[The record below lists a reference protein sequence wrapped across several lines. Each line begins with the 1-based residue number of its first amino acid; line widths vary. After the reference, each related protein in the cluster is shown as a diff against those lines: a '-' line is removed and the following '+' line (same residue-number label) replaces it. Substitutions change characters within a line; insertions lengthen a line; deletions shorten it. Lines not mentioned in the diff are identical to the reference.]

1 MAHSCPQEE
10 VRHKCTGGTA
20 KGWQGTRRPTPKR
33 TWKRGQAKCVTLVT
47 SRQDW
52 SANPLFE
59 RKDNKKEALLDLDGR
74 VANLNKRYAAVKDAG
89 VRIQAMVAV
98 RRPWEQVENPSHS
111 KETLGMGGVFGSCL
125 LFVEVRERTPS

>member
-1 MAHSCPQEE
+1 MHRCSQFTGYTGRVWQE
-10 VRHKCTGGTA
+10 TGRLA
-20 KGWQGTRRPTPKR
+20 SKR
-33 TWKRGQAKCVTLVT
+33 AQRRGQTKCAISERACLAVSL
-47 SRQDW
+47 QEW

-98 RRPWEQVENPSHS
+98 RR
-111 KETLGMGGVFGSCL
+111 LLGVF
-125 LFVEVRERTPS
+125 

>member
-1 MAHSCPQEE
+1 MH
-10 VRHKCTGGTA
+10 RGTA

-111 KETLGMGGVFGSCL
+111 KETLGMGGGLWQL
-125 LFVEVRERTPS
+125 LALCGGEREDAQLHILLK

>member
-1 MAHSCPQEE
+1 MTSC
-10 VRHKCTGGTA
+10 
-20 KGWQGTRRPTPKR
+20 
-33 TWKRGQAKCVTLVT
+33 
-47 SRQDW
+47 QDW

-98 RRPWEQVENPSHS
+98 RRPWGRVENPSHS
-111 KETLGMGGVFGSCL
+111 KETGGGGFLWKL
-125 LFVEVRERTPS
+125 LALCGGEREEAQLNILLK

>member
-10 VRHKCTGGTA
+10 VRHRSTGGTA
-20 KGWQGTRRPTPKR
+20 KAWPETRRPVSKR

-47 SRQDW
+47 SHQDW

-98 RRPWEQVENPSHS
+98 RRPWGRVENPSS
-111 KETLGMGGVFGSCL
+111 Q
-125 LFVEVRERTPS
+125 